1 MVSEPCIFPLGL
13 SASSKQ
19 LIEQE
24 VAANP
29 KLTYRML
36 VSGKGLKDRLAS
48 SGSLVR
54 EDPAFANADLVN
66 GAIARAR
73 ARVGK
78 HAVEA
83 GLVNT
88 VIAVIE
94 ALGEEMYIRTPPS
107 LARGP
112 TPMIICANDMQLYF
126 FCSLEMFTIQ
136 QVDATYAEL

>member
-1 MVSEPCIFPLGL
+1 
-13 SASSKQ
+13 
-19 LIEQE
+19 
-24 VAANP
+24 
-29 KLTYRML
+29 ML

-112 TPMIICANDMQLYF
+112 TPMIICANDMQLHF
-126 FCSLEMFTIQ
+126 FCSPEMFTIQ